1 MSPQPVVVV
10 GLMGSGKTTVA
21 RQLAGALGRPV
32 HDSDEDLQARY
43 GASAAEQYAD
53 HGAAVLH
60 EREAEQL
67 RRALASS
74 PAPVVAAA
82 ASIIDDPACR
92 AALRRAFVVWLDA
105 PAAVLADRIGGKDH
119 HRPDHRPHYDADPYR
134 MLARQHRQ
142 RAARFRAVADLCLD
156 VSERSPQQVVE
167 AVLAAL
173 SAAGRGGPA
182 AG

>member
-1 MSPQPVVVV
+1 MSPRPVVVV

-32 HDSDEDLQARY
+32 RDSDEDLQARY

-119 HRPDHRPHYDADPYR
+119 RPHYDPDPHR

-156 VSERSPQQVVE
+156 ASERSPQQVVE